1 MNFSVTGIHGDIV
14 RLEFF
19 GGTLYAHKNNF
30 DRLPGETQLVKW
42 EDGCFV
48 TDSRRTRQVKKTN
61 FDRLQKL
68 KNKR

>member
-19 GGTLYAHKNNF
+19 GGTLYAHRYNF
-30 DRLPGETQLVKW
+30 DSLPVETRLVKW
-42 EDGCFV
+42 EDDRFV

-61 FDRLQKL
+61 FDRLQRL
-68 KNKR
+68 KNKK

>member
-14 RLEFF
+14 HLEFF

-30 DRLPGETQLVKW
+30 DRLPGETRLVKW
-42 EDGCFV
+42 EDGRFV
-48 TDSRRTRQVKKTN
+48 TDSRRTRQVKKAN

>member
-1 MNFSVTGIHGDIV
+1 MNFSVTAIHGDIV

-19 GGTLYAHKNNF
+19 GGTLYAHKYNF
-30 DRLPGETQLVKW
+30 DCLPRETRLVKW

-48 TDSRRTRQVKKTN
+48 TDTRRTRQVKKTN

-68 KNKR
+68 KNKK

>member
-14 RLEFF
+14 QLEFF
-19 GGTLYAHKNNF
+19 GGTLYVHKNNF
-30 DRLPGETQLVKW
+30 DRLPGETRLVKW
-42 EDGCFV
+42 EGGRFV
-48 TDSRRTRQVKKTN
+48 TDSRRTRQVKKIN

>member
-1 MNFSVTGIHGDIV
+1 MLFSVTAVNGDIV

-19 GGTLYAHKNNF
+19 GGTLYAHRDNF
-30 DRLPGETQLVKW
+30 TCLPRETRLVRW
-42 EDGCFV
+42 EGGRFV

-68 KNKR
+68 KNQK